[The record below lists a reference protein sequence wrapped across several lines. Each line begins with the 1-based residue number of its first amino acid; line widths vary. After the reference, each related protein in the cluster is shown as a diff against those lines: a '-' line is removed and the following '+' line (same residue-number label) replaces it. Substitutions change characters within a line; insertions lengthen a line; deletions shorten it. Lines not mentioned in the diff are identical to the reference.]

1 MNIFQNLSKS
11 IFHSSSSL
19 HHFKIK
25 ILCQRIQRR
34 TCLLK
39 IDKLKLRSIN
49 LCNKVFSCNVF
60 IHSKA
65 EQPQTHHQGNKQI
78 EQTSCTQR
86 GGALKL
92 VTSCNKN
99 FLP

>member
-1 MNIFQNLSKS
+1 MWPLDDDYSNLKS
-11 IFHSSSSL
+11 
-19 HHFKIK
+19 HFG
-25 ILCQRIQRR
+25 
-34 TCLLK
+34 
-39 IDKLKLRSIN
+39 IN

-78 EQTSCTQR
+78 EQTSYTQR

>member
-1 MNIFQNLSKS
+1 M
-11 IFHSSSSL
+11 
-19 HHFKIK
+19 
-25 ILCQRIQRR
+25 
-34 TCLLK
+34 
-39 IDKLKLRSIN
+39 N
-49 LCNKVFSCNVF
+49 LCNTVFSYNVF

-65 EQPQTHHQGNKQI
+65 EQPQIHHQGNKQI
-78 EQTSCTQR
+78 EQTSYTQR